1 MTEQAIR
8 KQIDVIN
15 RATEEALKSK
25 ESAHKFLVDAG
36 IVKEK
41 KIVKPSTK
49 KRNNSWHSTNHF
61 RQLASIAAID
71 KSV

>member
-25 ESAHKFLVDAG
+25 KSAHKFLVDAG
-36 IVKEK
+36 IVQEK
-41 KIVKPSTK
+41 KIVKSSTR
-49 KRNNSWHSTNHF
+49 KR
-61 RQLASIAAID
+61 
-71 KSV
+71 K